1 MRCNLIF
8 RVACVVMTAGFVLLG
23 AFASASAQTWCEQ
36 DCRSLCQKTSS
47 SPQDCIAKYQCSQYA
62 GRACAGAA
70 AVAARARQ
78 YKKSANRAP
87 AASES
92 CPRGFDA
99 CYKQSLG
106 AGWEIGRASA
116 YCQYWCKK

>member
-1 MRCNLIF
+1 MRWNLIF

-62 GRACAGAA
+62 GRRCAGAA
-70 AVAARARQ
+70 AVAARAKQ
-78 YKKSANRAP
+78 YKRAAGGAP

-99 CYKQSLG
+99 CLKQSVG
-106 AGWEIGRASA
+106 AGWPASQA
-116 YCQYWCKK
+116 AVYCQTWCKK